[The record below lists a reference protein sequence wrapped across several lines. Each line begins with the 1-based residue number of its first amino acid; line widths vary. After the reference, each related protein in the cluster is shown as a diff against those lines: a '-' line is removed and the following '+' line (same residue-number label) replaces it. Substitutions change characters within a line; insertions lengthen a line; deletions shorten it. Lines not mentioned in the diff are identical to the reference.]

1 MVAFGLEL
9 SNSPEESEEIRLL
22 WKILLTKRAEEHL
35 FNIKASKGQ
44 VNYWVILKSLKQVM
58 NKRSEDSVNSQLEKP
73 GLWALSAVIL
83 FLLAGMILNPEGQLV
98 GLVMALIPTFVLI
111 IKGRKGWRLFGILFL
126 ILCVV
131 AGIEA
136 WNQKQRFDEKIQK
149 LKSQIE
155 QIQRSQ
161 SLEKSNS
168 ESNVLNSNDNSSK
181 KP

>member
-1 MVAFGLEL
+1 M
-9 SNSPEESEEIRLL
+9 
-22 WKILLTKRAEEHL
+22 
-35 FNIKASKGQ
+35 
-44 VNYWVILKSLKQVM
+44 
-58 NKRSEDSVNSQLEKP
+58 
-73 GLWALSAVIL
+73 
-83 FLLAGMILNPEGQLV
+83 V

-181 KP
+181 KL

>member
-136 WNQKQRFDEKIQK
+136 GIRNSGLMKKFKNLNPKLSRFSGRKVWK
-149 LKSQIE
+149 N
-155 QIQRSQ
+155 QIQR
-161 SLEKSNS
+161 
-168 ESNVLNSNDNSSK
+168 VMF
-181 KP
+181 